1 MSERQLVIE
10 CIPKITEITIV
21 IMDMSAEQYERFKK
35 EQLEDTARTCPK
47 ALGFIKNIFKV
58 IEYTLAMQ
66 YLG

>member
-1 MSERQLVIE
+1 MSERELIIE
-10 CIPKITEITIV
+10 CMPQIMEMVMEIKQMTEK
-21 IMDMSAEQYERFKK
+21 QYEEFKK

>member
-1 MSERQLVIE
+1 MSERELVIE
-10 CIPKITEITIV
+10 CMPQITEMAMVIT
-21 IMDMSAEQYERFKK
+21 DMSAEQYEEFKR

>member
-1 MSERQLVIE
+1 M
-10 CIPKITEITIV
+10 TIV